1 MEKIYK
7 GFTFVK
13 TGKNPWDWRCEFNNR
28 YRWGTVDELISDVD
42 LVLSGIGLPAKVK
55 GFA

>member
-1 MEKIYK
+1 MKKVYK
-7 GFTFVK
+7 GFTFAK
-13 TGKNPWDWRCEFNNR
+13 TGKSPWDWRCDFDGR
-28 YRWGTVDELISDVD
+28 SRWGTVEELTVDVD